1 MPACPPAACPAK
13 QLRHLTTPRF
23 AHLASRP
30 PPPTLPLPCSVSAMA
45 TAASL
50 SFTGAALLGVLTL
63 AGLLKVKQLEKKE
76 AQLVG
81 GMA

>member
-1 MPACPPAACPAK
+1 
-13 QLRHLTTPRF
+13 
-23 AHLASRP
+23 
-30 PPPTLPLPCSVSAMA
+30 MA

-50 SFTGAALLGVLTL
+50 SFTGAALLGALTL
-63 AGLLKVKQLEKKE
+63 AGLFKVKQLEKKE